1 MHYIFWHPEQLEEN
15 QKYPTV
21 IFCHGAGSRGP
32 DSKALLNNPFFTDTE
47 KFMTQAICFA
57 PRCDADC
64 WFDVYEQL
72 NEFIDFALQHPNA
85 DPSRVYLIGA
95 SMGGYA
101 VWQLAMSRPQLY
113 AAIVPICGGGMYWN
127 AAKLKALPI
136 WAFHGSVDDVVF
148 LEESQKMVN
157 AVNRAG
163 GNAKLT
169 ICENVCHNSWLNAYN
184 SKELFD
190 WLFAQT
196 K

>member
-1 MHYIFWHPEQLEEN
+1 
-15 QKYPTV
+15 
-21 IFCHGAGSRGP
+21 
-32 DSKALLNNPFFTDTE
+32 
-47 KFMTQAICFA
+47 
-57 PRCDADC
+57 
-64 WFDVYEQL
+64 
-72 NEFIDFALQHPNA
+72 
-85 DPSRVYLIGA
+85 
-95 SMGGYA
+95 MGGYA

-127 AAKLKALPI
+127 AAKLKTLPV
-136 WAFHGSVDDVVF
+136 WAFHGSIDDVVY

-169 ICENVCHNSWLNAYN
+169 ICDNVCHNSWLNAYN

-190 WLFAQT
+190 WLFTQT